1 MVTSSK
7 AMACALLVSA
17 EPVAIQYFT
26 RALKEFSIA
35 AEVCHDVPTSI
46 SLLNKQKFDAV
57 FIDLELGDKAVG
69 ILEAVRL
76 SRSNQTAVTF
86 AIGGGDADAT
96 AVLRKRTGFLF
107 ERPFSMHSIRNI
119 IKPAYGLIL
128 RERRRYFRYPIA
140 IPVIIL
146 RQSMPEVRCS
156 SVNISEA
163 GLACSTFVPLAAP
176 EDVQVQF
183 NLPDGNLPYVV
194 ESRLCWWRDGRVGV
208 RFISLTEKR
217 KSELQAWLTQ
227 KQEEMLPEFVSRKFQ
242 RADNAADN
250 AGIAGLST
258 TKLDMKVETPK
269 PQSGRAQFKRLM
281 RLH

>member
-1 MVTSSK
+1 MVTSSTS
-7 AMACALLVSA
+7 MACALLVSA

-35 AEVCHDVPTSI
+35 PEVCHDVPTSI

-57 FIDLELGDKAVG
+57 FIDLDLGDKAVG

-86 AIGGGDADAT
+86 AIGASDADAT
-96 AVLRKRTGFLF
+96 ALLRKRTGFLF
-107 ERPFSMHSIRNI
+107 ERPFSMHSIRAT

-128 RERRRYFRYPIA
+128 RERRRYFRYPIV
-140 IPVIIL
+140 IPVVIS
-146 RQSMPEVRCS
+146 RQSMPEIRCS
-156 SVNISEA
+156 SANISEA
-163 GLACSTFVPLAAP
+163 GLAGSTSVPLTAT

-183 NLPDGNLPYVV
+183 NLPDGTLPYVV
-194 ESRLCWWRDGRVGV
+194 ESRICWWRDGRVGV
-208 RFISLTEKR
+208 RFISLSEKR

-227 KQEEMLPEFVSRKFQ
+227 KQEEMLPEFVARKFQ
-242 RADNAADN
+242 RADNASV
-250 AGIAGLST
+250 AGLSEAEQD
-258 TKLDMKVETPK
+258 TKIEIPK
-269 PQSGRAQFKRLM
+269 PRSGRAQFKRLM